1 MQGLVETGTKAS
13 VLSIGYEY
21 YEQEAGVAFLT
32 GWNNLVA
39 EGASEGLSIFIWS
52 GDWGSSSDEGGVL
65 AKQCNSTIGNK
76 ISPARSFNN
85 VRVGDNAQPC
95 VAGAGTLNITN
106 LMYNY

>member
-39 EGASEGLSIFIWS
+39 EGIWS

-95 VAGAGTLNITN
+95 VAGTGTLNITN